1 MRFRFS
7 LFSLA
12 AVLFLLVLFPATDRG
27 YALDIPLPPLI
38 LPAPPPVV
46 VIPGTYVYVVPDIDD
61 DLVFF
66 HDFWYRPYKGKWYRA
81 TYYNGPWVIIHS
93 VPPAILG
100 LPPGFRHV
108 SPGHERIPYGHM
120 KKNWRKWEEEKHWG
134 ENGKGKGKG
143 KHKGRKH

>member
-1 MRFRFS
+1 MPVV
-7 LFSLA
+7 
-12 AVLFLLVLFPATDRG
+12 VLFLLALFFAVDRG
-27 YALDIPLPPLI
+27 YAFDIPLPPLI

-81 TYYNGPWVIIHS
+81 TDYNGPWVIIHS
-93 VPPAILG
+93 VPPPVLG

-108 SPGHERIPYGHM
+108 PRGSERIPYGHM
-120 KKNWRKWEEEKHWG
+120 KKNWKRWEKEEHWH
-134 ENGKGKGKG
+134 ENHKGGK
-143 KHKGRKH
+143 KHKGKKH